1 MNAYTLLQICIFMH
15 ITGLTLLAGTNI
27 VEYVAFRSIFKT
39 YQTDQHAAINQI
51 GVLSKLSVLLII
63 GGILLGLSG
72 AGLMIITHDAFAGQ
86 LWFRIKMAF
95 VLGLVING
103 FVMGRKSESRLKK
116 GLMVGD
122 AVNTQQTA
130 DAIRGMIRFYF
141 VQICLFFI
149 VVLMAV
155 FKFS

>member
-1 MNAYTLLQICIFMH
+1 MH

-27 VEYVAFRSIFKT
+27 VEYVAFRGIFKT
-39 YQTDQHAAINQI
+39 YQTDQHVAINQI
-51 GVLSKLSVLLII
+51 GMLSKLSVLLII

-72 AGLMIITHDAFAGQ
+72 AGLMIITHDAFADQ

-103 FVMGRKSESRLKK
+103 FVMGRKREVRLQQS
-116 GLMVGD
+116 LANSQVIN
-122 AVNTQQTA
+122 VQQTA
-130 DAIRGMIRFYF
+130 DAIRAMTRFYF
-141 VQICLFFI
+141 IQICLFFI